1 MSDNNNIIC
10 VSGYERNDDL
20 HRLQVLLASFG
31 HVRFMREVMLRE
43 RGNQSVIVAE
53 YFDVRGAAAA
63 KEFLD
68 GSTFQQQQP
77 ASPTSPHTPLSSL
90 SRASPYATDTT
101 NSPVTPLSPTK
112 FTWPASP
119 SPSQSHTNLSS
130 PNNNTATTNSNTN
143 INSSNNANTN
153 SATSPNSSNDQA
165 NTMNPEQLSAFTEVY
180 FNAAAKAAAAAHHA
194 AHAAHAHA
202 APTPDPLRQAA
213 VQPSLSLP
221 MPKGFGRDGPIPSGN
236 ELCLWHI
243 ARGLDLRTTFMI
255 RNIPNKYTQ
264 KMLIDTI
271 NETHRGQYDF
281 LYLRMDFRNHCNVGY
296 AFINFIDPRSVIS
309 FAMHHVG
316 RRWNRFNSD
325 KICRISYA
333 NIQGKQSLIDKFR
346 NSSVMEKDASYRPK
360 IFYSYGPLRGL
371 EEPFPMPNPRV
382 TTRLTSSSNESINE
396 LPSPRR
402 LTFPSRRHQRDQ
414 EDLMHYGSAEPS
426 PRQMTFQPFADMI

>member
-1 MSDNNNIIC
+1 
-10 VSGYERNDDL
+10 
-20 HRLQVLLASFG
+20 
-31 HVRFMREVMLRE
+31 
-43 RGNQSVIVAE
+43 
-53 YFDVRGAAAA
+53 
-63 KEFLD
+63 
-68 GSTFQQQQP
+68 
-77 ASPTSPHTPLSSL
+77 
-90 SRASPYATDTT
+90 
-101 NSPVTPLSPTK
+101 
-112 FTWPASP
+112 
-119 SPSQSHTNLSS
+119 
-130 PNNNTATTNSNTN
+130 
-143 INSSNNANTN
+143 
-153 SATSPNSSNDQA
+153 
-165 NTMNPEQLSAFTEVY
+165 MNPEQLNAFTEVY
-180 FNAAAKAAAAAHHA
+180 FNAAAKAATAAAT
-194 AHAAHAHA
+194 
-202 APTPDPLRQAA
+202 TPDPLRQAA
-213 VQPSLSLP
+213 VQPSLNLP

-346 NSSVMEKDASYRPK
+346 NSSVMEKDATYRPK

-402 LTFPSRRHQRDQ
+402 FTFPSRRFQRDQ
-414 EDLMHYGSAEPS
+414 DDLMLHYGNAEPS
-426 PRQMTFQPFADMI
+426 PRQMSFQPFADMI